1 LAESNGVVLKGRS
14 FSFSDASTFMTSNL
28 EAEVDLRIAA
38 VRCLPVE
45 DTTAALMD
53 EEEAPASEQ

>member
-1 LAESNGVVLKGRS
+1 M
-14 FSFSDASTFMTSNL
+14 FMTNNL

-45 DTTAALMD
+45 DTTAALID